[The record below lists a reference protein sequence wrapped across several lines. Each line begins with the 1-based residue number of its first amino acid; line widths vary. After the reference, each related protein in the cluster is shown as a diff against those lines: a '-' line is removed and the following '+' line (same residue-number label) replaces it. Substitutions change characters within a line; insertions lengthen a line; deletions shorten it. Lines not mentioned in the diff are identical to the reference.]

1 MLINKENLLEM
12 KFTQYQVEGKINEIL
27 AFGDET
33 RIAEKLGRS
42 VTLISQQYNP
52 HDERESDFYKAIK
65 FICATLEVDQCRG
78 LELLQ
83 LFNLMCERHVTEE
96 SKRCP
101 KKEASKF
108 ISEFSEAMRAEVE
121 GKPNTEKIKEIDDC
135 IRQAKILKYA
145 ILNDVAKEEISLDN
159 GFKANGKHSRV
170 N

>member
-1 MLINKENLLEM
+1 MN
-12 KFTQYQVEGKINEIL
+12 FSQYEVEGKINDIL

-42 VTLISQQYNP
+42 TTLVSQQCNP

-65 FICATLEVDQCRG
+65 FVCAELEVDQCRG

-83 LFNLMCERHVTEE
+83 LFNLMCERHVTED
-96 SKRCP
+96 SKRCAV
-101 KKEASKF
+101 KEASVF
-108 ISEFSEAMRAEVE
+108 ISEFSEAMQAQVE
-121 GKPNTEKIKEIDDC
+121 NKADSEKIKEIDDV

-145 ILNDVAKEEISLDN
+145 ILNEQEKEEISTGN
-159 GFKANGKHSRV
+159 GFKANGKHSRM